1 MDESGTGE
9 NFIGIALLMTWQVV
23 PERGAFSSLTER
35 EGYPAGQSKHVLN
48 E

>member
-23 PERGAFSSLTER
+23 PE
-35 EGYPAGQSKHVLN
+35 EGHLAV
-48 E
+48 